1 MPSYFISI
9 GKTNYRKEKQKGK
22 IKQKRKQ
29 KTLLVAWAKPAHP
42 AQPAQKGTRVF
53 FPDPAPPSCSV
64 ECHRASRARL
74 RPSRRHLP
82 LPSLL
87 DAPCHAW
94 RRRASIPPSRASPSH
109 SRDELD
115 DDPSATV
122 AMA

>member
-29 KTLLVAWAKPAHP
+29 KTLRVAWAKLAHP
-42 AQPAQKGTRVF
+42 AQPAQKGSGVF

-64 ECHRASRARL
+64 ECHRASRARR

-82 LPSLL
+82 LPRLL
-87 DAPCHAW
+87 TTP
-94 RRRASIPPSRASPSH
+94 RRRWSRCVSI
-109 SRDELD
+109 
-115 DDPSATV
+115 
-122 AMA
+122 